1 MAAVQP
7 QGRKGGARDGTRRSG
22 TASADG
28 RTPNNGPT
36 GAANTAPD
44 ETTTPDPDPLVPW
57 EIRHRPEVA
66 DAIRSGV
73 RRLVCEADF
82 KAQLHEHT
90 RWSDGKATIDEMAAA
105 AVARGYTHLAIT
117 DHSGSLVVAN
127 GLKRD
132 RLLAQIDAIA
142 DANTRWIPQGVT
154 LLAGLEADILADGS
168 LDMDDDV
175 LERLDFVVASVHIR
189 HKEDR
194 DAMTRR
200 ICTALENPFC
210 DLLGHP
216 TGRLLGRREAYPV
229 DLDTVI
235 ATAARLGK
243 ALEINAS
250 PERMDLD
257 DTAAA
262 TAKAAG
268 AVLSVNADAHST
280 TGLGLLP
287 WGLCMAR
294 RAGLEPSDVINT
306 WSLSQL
312 RTWVARHRAGTG
324 V

>member
-1 MAAVQP
+1 
-7 QGRKGGARDGTRRSG
+7 
-22 TASADG
+22 
-28 RTPNNGPT
+28 
-36 GAANTAPD
+36 
-44 ETTTPDPDPLVPW
+44 
-57 EIRHRPEVA
+57 
-66 DAIRSGV
+66 
-73 RRLVCEADF
+73 
-82 KAQLHEHT
+82 
-90 RWSDGKATIDEMAAA
+90 
-105 AVARGYTHLAIT
+105 
-117 DHSGSLVVAN
+117 
-127 GLKRD
+127 
-132 RLLAQIDAIA
+132 
-142 DANTRWIPQGVT
+142 
-154 LLAGLEADILADGS
+154 
-168 LDMDDDV
+168 MDDDV

-235 ATAARLGK
+235 AAAARLDK

-262 TAKAAG
+262 AAKAAG

-294 RAGLEPSDVINT
+294 RAGLEPDDVINT
-306 WSLSQL
+306 WPLERL